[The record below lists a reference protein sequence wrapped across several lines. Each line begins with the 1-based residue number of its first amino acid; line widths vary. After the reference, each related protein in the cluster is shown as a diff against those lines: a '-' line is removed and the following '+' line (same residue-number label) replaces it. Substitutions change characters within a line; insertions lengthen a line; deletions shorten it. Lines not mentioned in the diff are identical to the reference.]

1 MKQISLHVYQSID
14 GCPAPSDKHFD
25 AAVDASSCVLIDEET
40 YLRIYMNHLGWPITA
55 KETLVVT
62 NGGIDL
68 TENERVKF
76 IQGDAVAELRQM
88 KEDGDGMVVAYGEEI
103 GALLLD
109 NGLADEITVTTV
121 PVLIGGGEKVSL
133 MLRDGGNI
141 ENVTFANLH
150 INTRM
155 FSDQWWGEAEAICVT
170 AVGIR
175 SGED

>member
-14 GCPAPSDKHFD
+14 GCPTPSDKHFD

-121 PVLIGGGEKVSL
+121 PVLIGGGEKALECGLNGGRAWIVRSNKVL
-133 MLRDGGNI
+133 VDGKMRTVYGK
-141 ENVTFANLH
+141 V
-150 INTRM
+150 
-155 FSDQWWGEAEAICVT
+155 
-170 AVGIR
+170 
-175 SGED
+175 

>member
-109 NGLADEITVTTV
+109 NGL
-121 PVLIGGGEKVSL
+121 LIRKIRWHIFRMKSFAMSL
-133 MLRDGGNI
+133 WMQLRKTNGMKSYSLRD
-141 ENVTFANLH
+141 
-150 INTRM
+150 
-155 FSDQWWGEAEAICVT
+155 SQ
-170 AVGIR
+170 
-175 SGED
+175 

>member
-76 IQGDAVAELRQM
+76 IQGDAVAELRLHPQRRVFPRPLR
-88 KEDGDGMVVAYGEEI
+88 GDRGRRVLFPAE
-103 GALLLD
+103 
-109 NGLADEITVTTV
+109 GL
-121 PVLIGGGEKVSL
+121 
-133 MLRDGGNI
+133 R
-141 ENVTFANLH
+141 
-150 INTRM
+150 
-155 FSDQWWGEAEAICVT
+155 
-170 AVGIR
+170 
-175 SGED
+175 

>member
-68 TENERVKF
+68 TENERDRK
-76 IQGDAVAELRQM
+76 
-88 KEDGDGMVVAYGEEI
+88 
-103 GALLLD
+103 
-109 NGLADEITVTTV
+109 
-121 PVLIGGGEKVSL
+121 S
-133 MLRDGGNI
+133 
-141 ENVTFANLH
+141 
-150 INTRM
+150 TRLN
-155 FSDQWWGEAEAICVT
+155 S
-170 AVGIR
+170 
-175 SGED
+175 SHL